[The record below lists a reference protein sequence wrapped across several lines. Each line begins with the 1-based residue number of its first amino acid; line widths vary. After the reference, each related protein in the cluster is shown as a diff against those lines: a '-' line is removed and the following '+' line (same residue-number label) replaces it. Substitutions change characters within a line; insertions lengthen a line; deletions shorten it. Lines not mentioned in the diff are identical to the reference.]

1 MINCPIS
8 TGSCCFSLPSCFES
22 LLATLR
28 FPAQAPVKKSQTAH
42 PSTLETQIT
51 QGLPTLL
58 RWPEL
63 ESWPVEREVEP
74 YAKRKYVLPP

>member
-1 MINCPIS
+1 M
-8 TGSCCFSLPSCFES
+8 
-22 LLATLR
+22 
-28 FPAQAPVKKSQTAH
+28 KKSQSAH
-42 PSTLETQIT
+42 ASTLEALLA

-63 ESWPVEREVEP
+63 ESWPVEREVKP